1 MLVKWLLK
9 SLNKNIQSQVTKNKF
24 NFINP
29 YDFSFWTDN
38 SNINKLSPTLFDIH
52 PGSFGYKKMAQDV
65 FIKLIVPERNSDKL
79 NENGIKWD
87 NKYIFTDKDSFTT
100 QLEFANQYKTVK
112 KVLTDDINGN
122 LFKEDEIFKKF
133 SDKRKNKWE
142 WYKKRVLNSSLV
154 KNILNGAIDSLIQF
168 PTIKEA
174 DPSSRLSNFFTK
186 NNNENLNKLK
196 KWLDES
202 EFVP

>member
-1 MLVKWLLK
+1 MAIYLRIMESSLIV
-9 SLNKNIQSQVTKNKF
+9 SQMAVDALNKNIQAQVTKNKF

-87 NKYIFTDKDSFTT
+87 NKYIFTDKDSFKT
-100 QLEFANQYKTVK
+100 QLEFAKT
-112 KVLTDDINGN
+112 I
-122 LFKEDEIFKKF
+122 
-133 SDKRKNKWE
+133 W
-142 WYKKRVLNSSLV
+142 
-154 KNILNGAIDSLIQF
+154 DS
-168 PTIKEA
+168 
-174 DPSSRLSNFFTK
+174 
-186 NNNENLNKLK
+186 
-196 KWLDES
+196 
-202 EFVP
+202 